1 MISFKT
7 LKITIIFS
15 LFFLLNTQLLL
26 SDEAINTQPQSDE
39 TSLPIISNN
48 ENSLTIDEI
57 IVTAEKRTESLQ
69 DVSKAVTALGA
80 DELET
85 KNIVDFVGL
94 SAIAPGVT
102 VAKNEGYKTVI
113 SIRGVGDETNQNAIA
128 APSVALHMDGIFI
141 ASKFSL
147 RTDFID
153 LERIEVLRG
162 PQGTLFGQNS
172 TGGTVNVISKLPSFD
187 SFEGKADITL
197 GNYNLSKVRGS
208 FNTPLSENIATR
220 NSFVITD
227 RDGFTDNVINGQDL
241 DDANHI
247 SFRSDWLFDLTSNSS
262 LRLFF
267 QYFDAD
273 NNGAAMKGLD
283 DKTPD
288 PRKLAQDSLSD
299 YKLTSEVFGA
309 IYEVDLGAAS
319 LKILASSQ
327 EDDIYVVRDN
337 DRHNFGDVHAE
348 GPLAGLPYIAAEFRP
363 ETSLVETKTFEINLI
378 SNEPLFGSIDWILGA
393 FYFDH
398 EIENHIYEVK
408 DVNNVKLVDLMD
420 GKFTPYTHAPICAT
434 NPFEGIC
441 FAAFGA
447 ELGFVSDAFPTRES
461 QSIYG
466 QATININ
473 EKTRFVSGF
482 RYTEDSFSSDVTNF
496 FGLQSYLIEDDLEKT
511 TGRIAIEYD
520 VDDDTMTYLS
530 FTKGFKPGGSNL
542 TFGWPVDNE
551 QNFGANPAPQLV
563 FPLFESET
571 IDAYEVGL
579 KTDLLDSRLRA
590 NISAFFYKYENLQ
603 FQSTDPDVYRGGVA
617 NIPESEMS
625 GLEVEFLGILS
636 NEFSFDLRLSFLDT
650 EITSDYEAL
659 DNIRAELYF
668 FGEEP
673 IRYSLR
679 ENIKGNKLAKSPE
692 FNANFGLMYEKILSS
707 GKLLTA
713 TAEVVHRGDFQQ
725 RVFNNPFVDNVE
737 DYTIYNLS
745 LSYELSEQIGLNI
758 IALNISD
765 EDGMNSSMTDVF
777 GVAGTGIELIPPRQ
791 IMGRISY
798 NF

>member
-1 MISFKT
+1 MIL
-7 LKITIIFS
+7 LKLSKINFFFFLFS
-15 LFFLLNTQLLL
+15 LLTIQTSMADEVINQSL
-26 SDEAINTQPQSDE
+26 SEE
-39 TSLPIISNN
+39 V
-48 ENSLTIDEI
+48 NSLAIDEI

-69 DVSKAVTALGA
+69 DVSKAVSVFDA

-85 KNIVDFVGL
+85 KNITDFVGL

-102 VAKNEGYKTVI
+102 VAKNEGYKTII

-172 TGGTVNVISKLPSFD
+172 TGGTVNVINKLPTFD
-187 SFEGKADITL
+187 GFYGKADITL
-197 GNYNLSKVRGS
+197 GDYGLKKFRAS
-208 FNTPLSENIATR
+208 FNTPISNNISTR
-220 NSFVITD
+220 NSFVVTD
-227 RDGFTDNVINGQDL
+227 RDGFTDNIVNGQDL

-247 SFRSDWLFDLTSNSS
+247 SFRSDWLFELGDTSN
-262 LRLFF
+262 LRLFY

-283 DKTPD
+283 DKTSN
-288 PRKLAQDSLSD
+288 PRKLAQDSMSNYQLS
-299 YKLTSEVFGA
+299 SEIFGA
-309 IYEVDLGAAS
+309 IYEIDLGSIS

-337 DRHNFGDVHAE
+337 DRHNFGDIHAD
-348 GPLAGLPYIAAEFRP
+348 GPLAGLPYIAAEYRP
-363 ETSLVETKTFEINLI
+363 ETSVVETKTFEINLI
-378 SNEPLFGSIDWILGA
+378 SNEPLFGYIDWILGA

-398 EIENHIYEVK
+398 KIENHIYEVK
-408 DVNNVKLVDLMD
+408 DVNNVKLIDLMD
-420 GKFTPYTHAPICAT
+420 GKFTPYTHDPICST
-434 NPFEGIC
+434 NPFAGVC

-447 ELGFVSDAFPTRES
+447 ELGFVSDAYPTRES
-461 QSIYG
+461 QSVYG
-466 QATININ
+466 QATINIGDSLRVI
-473 EKTRFVSGF
+473 TGF
-482 RYTEDSFSSDVTNF
+482 RYTEDTFSSDVTNF
-496 FGLQSYLIEDDLEKT
+496 FGLNSYLIEDDLEKT

-520 VDDDTMTYLS
+520 LDDDTMTYLS

-542 TFGWPVDNE
+542 TFGYPVDDE
-551 QNFGANPAPQLV
+551 QNFGASPAAQLV
-563 FPLFESET
+563 FPIFKSET
-571 IDAYEVGL
+571 IDAYEIGL
-579 KTDLLDSRLRA
+579 KTDLLNSRLRA

-603 FQSTDPDVYRGGVA
+603 FQSTDPDIYRGGVA

-625 GLEVEFLGILS
+625 GLEIEFLGILS
-636 NEFSFDLRLSFLDT
+636 NELSFDLRLSFLET
-650 EITSDYEAL
+650 EITSEYEAL

-679 ENIKGNKLAKSPE
+679 ESIKGNKLAKSPE
-692 FNANFGLMYEKILSS
+692 FNANFGLMYEKVLSS
-707 GKLLTA
+707 GKLLKA

-725 RVFNNPFVDNVE
+725 RVFNNPFVDAVDE
-737 DYTIYNLS
+737 YTIYNLS
-745 LSYELSEQIGLNI
+745 LSYEISDKLGLDLM
-758 IALNISD
+758 ALNISD
-765 EDGMNSSMTDVF
+765 EDGVNSSMTDVF

-791 IMGRISY
+791 FMGRLSY

>member
-1 MISFKT
+1 MLFKLFKNKLFYFLPLILITQT
-7 LKITIIFS
+7 LIA
-15 LFFLLNTQLLL
+15 
-26 SDEAINTQPQSDE
+26 DESVNQSSSAE
-39 TSLPIISNN
+39 V
-48 ENSLTIDEI
+48 NSLTIDEI

-69 DVSKAVTALGA
+69 DVSKAVSVFDA

-85 KNIVDFVGL
+85 KNITDFVGL

-102 VAKNEGYKTVI
+102 VAKNEGYKTII

-172 TGGTVNVISKLPSFD
+172 TGGTVNVINKMPTFD
-187 SFEGKADITL
+187 GFYGKADITL
-197 GNYNLSKVRGS
+197 GDYGLKKVRGS
-208 FNTPLSENIATR
+208 FNTPISNNISTR
-220 NSFVITD
+220 NSFVVTN
-227 RDGFTDNVINGQDL
+227 REGFTDNIVNGQDL
-241 DDANHI
+241 DDASHI
-247 SFRSDWLFDLTSNSS
+247 SFRSDWLFELGDTSN
-262 LRLFF
+262 LRLFY

-283 DKTPD
+283 DQTPN
-288 PRKLAQDSLSD
+288 PRKLAQDSMSD
-299 YKLTSEVFGA
+299 YQLSSEIFGA
-309 IYEVDLGAAS
+309 IYEVDLGSVS

-337 DRHNFGDVHAE
+337 DRHNFGDIHAE
-348 GPLAGLPYIAAEFRP
+348 GPLAGLPYIAAEYRP

-378 SNEPLFGSIDWILGA
+378 SNEPLFGSVDWILGA

-420 GKFTPYTHAPICAT
+420 GKFTPYTHDPICST
-434 NPFEGIC
+434 NPFAGVC

-447 ELGFVSDAFPTRES
+447 ELGFVSDAYPTRES
-461 QSIYG
+461 QSVYG

-473 EKTRFVSGF
+473 DSVRVITGF
-482 RYTEDSFSSDVTNF
+482 RYTEDTFSSDVTNF
-496 FGLQSYLIEDDLEKT
+496 FGLNSYLIEDDLEKT

-520 VDDDTMTYLS
+520 LDDDTMTYLS

-542 TFGWPVDNE
+542 TFGYPVDDE

-563 FPLFESET
+563 FPIFESET
-571 IDAYEVGL
+571 IDAYEIGL
-579 KTDLLDSRLRA
+579 KTDLLNSRLRA

-603 FQSTDPDVYRGGVA
+603 FQSTDPDIYRGGVA

-625 GLEVEFLGILS
+625 GLEIEFLGIIS
-636 NEFSFDLRLSFLDT
+636 NEFSFDLRLSFLET
-650 EITSDYEAL
+650 EITSEYEAL

-673 IRYSLR
+673 IRYTLR
-679 ENIKGNKLAKSPE
+679 ESIKGNKLAKSPE
-692 FNANFGLMYEKILSS
+692 FNANFGLMYEKVLSS
-707 GKLLTA
+707 GKLLKA

-725 RVFNNPFVDNVE
+725 RVFNNPFVDAVDE
-737 DYTIYNLS
+737 YTIYNLS
-745 LSYELSEQIGLNI
+745 LSYEISDKIGLDL

-765 EDGMNSSMTDVF
+765 EDGVNSSMTDVF

-791 IMGRISY
+791 FMGRLSY

>member
-1 MISFKT
+1 MLFKLFKT
-7 LKITIIFS
+7 KLFYFLPLILITQT
-15 LFFLLNTQLLL
+15 LMA
-26 SDEAINTQPQSDE
+26 DESVNQSSSAE
-39 TSLPIISNN
+39 V
-48 ENSLTIDEI
+48 NSLTIDEI

-69 DVSKAVTALGA
+69 DVSKAVSVFDA

-85 KNIVDFVGL
+85 KNITDFVGL

-102 VAKNEGYKTVI
+102 VAKNEGYKTII

-172 TGGTVNVISKLPSFD
+172 TGGTVNVINKMPTFD
-187 SFEGKADITL
+187 GFYGKADITL
-197 GNYNLSKVRGS
+197 GDYGLKKVRGS
-208 FNTPLSENIATR
+208 FNTPISNNISTR
-220 NSFVITD
+220 NSFVVTD
-227 RDGFTDNVINGQDL
+227 REGFTDNIVNGQDL
-241 DDANHI
+241 DDASHI
-247 SFRSDWLFDLTSNSS
+247 SLRSDWLFELGDTSN
-262 LRLFF
+262 LRLFY

-283 DKTPD
+283 DQTPN
-288 PRKLAQDSLSD
+288 PRKLAQDSMSD
-299 YKLTSEVFGA
+299 YQLSSEILGA
-309 IYEVDLGAAS
+309 IYEVDLGSVS

-337 DRHNFGDVHAE
+337 DRHNFGDIHAE
-348 GPLAGLPYIAAEFRP
+348 GPLAGLPYIAAEYRP

-420 GKFTPYTHAPICAT
+420 GKFTPYTHDPICST
-434 NPFEGIC
+434 NPFAGVC

-447 ELGFVSDAFPTRES
+447 ELGFVSDAYPTRES
-461 QSIYG
+461 QSVYG

-473 EKTRFVSGF
+473 DSVRVITGF
-482 RYTEDSFSSDVTNF
+482 RYTEDTFSSDVTNF
-496 FGLQSYLIEDDLEKT
+496 FGLNSYLIEDDLEKT

-520 VDDDTMTYLS
+520 LDDDTMTYLS

-542 TFGWPVDNE
+542 TFGYPVDDE

-563 FPLFESET
+563 FPIFESET
-571 IDAYEVGL
+571 IDAYEIGL
-579 KTDLLDSRLRA
+579 KTDLLNSRLRA

-603 FQSTDPDVYRGGVA
+603 FQSTDPDIYRGGVA

-625 GLEVEFLGILS
+625 GLEIEFLGIIS
-636 NEFSFDLRLSFLDT
+636 NEFSFDLRLSFLET
-650 EITSDYEAL
+650 EITSEYEAL

-673 IRYSLR
+673 IRYTLR
-679 ENIKGNKLAKSPE
+679 ESIKGNKLAKSPE
-692 FNANFGLMYEKILSS
+692 FNANFGLMYEKVLSS
-707 GKLLTA
+707 GKLLKA

-725 RVFNNPFVDNVE
+725 RVFNNPFVDAVDE
-737 DYTIYNLS
+737 YTIYNLS
-745 LSYELSEQIGLNI
+745 LSYEISDKIGLDL

-765 EDGMNSSMTDVF
+765 EDGVNSSMTDVF

-791 IMGRISY
+791 FMGRLSY

>member
-1 MISFKT
+1 MLFKLFKT
-7 LKITIIFS
+7 KLFYFLPLILITQT
-15 LFFLLNTQLLL
+15 LMA
-26 SDEAINTQPQSDE
+26 DESVNQSSSAE
-39 TSLPIISNN
+39 V
-48 ENSLTIDEI
+48 NSLTIDEI

-69 DVSKAVTALGA
+69 DVSKAVSVFDA

-85 KNIVDFVGL
+85 KNITDFVGL

-102 VAKNEGYKTVI
+102 VAKNEGYKTII

-172 TGGTVNVISKLPSFD
+172 TGGTVNVINKMPTFD
-187 SFEGKADITL
+187 GFYGKADITL
-197 GNYNLSKVRGS
+197 GDYGLKKVRGS
-208 FNTPLSENIATR
+208 FNTPVSNNISTR
-220 NSFVITD
+220 NSFVVTD
-227 RDGFTDNVINGQDL
+227 REGFTDNIVNGQDL
-241 DDANHI
+241 DDASHI
-247 SFRSDWLFDLTSNSS
+247 SFRSDWLFELGDTSN
-262 LRLFF
+262 LRLFY

-283 DKTPD
+283 DQTPN
-288 PRKLAQDSLSD
+288 PRKLAQDSMSD
-299 YKLTSEVFGA
+299 YQLSSEIFGA
-309 IYEVDLGAAS
+309 IYEVDLGSVS

-337 DRHNFGDVHAE
+337 DRHNFGDIHAE
-348 GPLAGLPYIAAEFRP
+348 GPLAGLPYIAAEYRP

-420 GKFTPYTHAPICAT
+420 GKFTPYTHDPICST
-434 NPFEGIC
+434 NPFAGVC

-447 ELGFVSDAFPTRES
+447 ELGFVSDAYPTRES
-461 QSIYG
+461 QSVYG

-473 EKTRFVSGF
+473 DSVRVITGF
-482 RYTEDSFSSDVTNF
+482 RYTEDTFSSDVTNF
-496 FGLQSYLIEDDLEKT
+496 FGLNSYLIEDDLEKT

-520 VDDDTMTYLS
+520 LDDDTMTYLS

-542 TFGWPVDNE
+542 TFGYPVDDE

-563 FPLFESET
+563 FPIFESET
-571 IDAYEVGL
+571 IDAYEIGL
-579 KTDLLDSRLRA
+579 KTDLLNSRLRA

-603 FQSTDPDVYRGGVA
+603 FQSTDPDIYRGGVA

-625 GLEVEFLGILS
+625 GLEIEFLGIIS
-636 NEFSFDLRLSFLDT
+636 NEFSFDLRLSFLET
-650 EITSDYEAL
+650 EITSEYEAL

-673 IRYSLR
+673 IRYTLR
-679 ENIKGNKLAKSPE
+679 ESIKGNKLAKSPE
-692 FNANFGLMYEKILSS
+692 FNANFGLMYEKVLSS
-707 GKLLTA
+707 GKLLKA

-725 RVFNNPFVDNVE
+725 RVFNNPFVDAVDE
-737 DYTIYNLS
+737 YTIYNLS
-745 LSYELSEQIGLNI
+745 LSYEISDKIGLDL

-765 EDGMNSSMTDVF
+765 EDGVNSSMTDVF

-791 IMGRISY
+791 FMGRLSY